1 MDEQASTPDS
11 LWLVSWF
18 IVNSPWI
25 YAGLAS
31 GVVRL
36 VYRWG
41 VDGHPIR
48 TAASEAFLCFAA
60 VSVFSPVASFVGAGD
75 ALAMAIGV
83 GVGFV
88 GPDVLRSQLI
98 GRFKA
103 AAKVLLKGGSDDAGR

>member
-41 VDGHPIR
+41 VGRRHLKR
-48 TAASEAFLCFAA
+48 SSVSLLSACFLQWPPLWVRVMPLQWLSAWALGLWVLTYFAA
-60 VSVFSPVASFVGAGD
+60 N
-75 ALAMAIGV
+75 
-83 GVGFV
+83 
-88 GPDVLRSQLI
+88 
-98 GRFKA
+98 
-103 AAKVLLKGGSDDAGR
+103 